1 MDQLEEIKTKID
13 IVNLIS
19 EYLPLKKAGRNF
31 KALCPFHGEKTPS
44 FMISP
49 ERQIW
54 HCFGC
59 QKGGDIF
66 GFLMQMENME
76 FPEAL
81 ETLAKR
87 AGVKL
92 VRSFEISEQAKNK
105 EKIYKIN
112 HLASE
117 YYHYLLVS
125 HPSGQEALDY
135 VLGRGVKKKTLE
147 TFSLGWAPK
156 NWDNLIKF
164 LTKKGFSLP
173 EMEAAGLVIKDKN
186 YYDRFRGR
194 LMFTLRD
201 HRGNIVG
208 FAGRTLDP
216 KAQEAK
222 YINTP
227 ETAVYIKGNILYGLD
242 ITKEAIKKEDRAI
255 IVEGEFD
262 LISSF
267 QAGVANVVAIKGS
280 ALTVNQVNLLKRFTQ
295 NLDLALDMDLAGDAA
310 ARRGIEVA
318 DAAGLTI
325 NVVSLPQGKDP
336 DECARANPGL
346 WQKAVKEAIPVFDHL
361 LAKALERF
369 DKSTADGKRKI
380 GDEVIPTLAR
390 IANPIVQSHY
400 LSKLAGLLGVSEEV
414 IIETAKKLTKKEEL
428 GKTGSVS
435 PTSTQGQALSRQQ
448 LLEEQFLALILQSPD
463 LTEILKEEKWTIKPE
478 IFSSLAI
485 RKIFEKLYLYLA
497 KQPQFTI
504 KDFVKILPQ
513 ELVPTLDQAY
523 LLDLASILDDKKLFE
538 RELEKTAAEI
548 KKIDCK
554 NKLLAFSAKMK
565 EVNKEELESLTQE
578 YRQIAAELKKYQK
591 T

>member
-117 YYHYLLVS
+117 YYHYLLIS

-173 EMEAAGLVIKDKN
+173 EMEAAGLAIKDKN

-216 KAQEAK
+216 AAKEAK

-242 ITKEAIKKEDRAI
+242 ITKEAIKKEDQVI
-255 IVEGEFD
+255 VVEGEFD

-361 LAKALERF
+361 LGKALERF

-435 PTSTQGQALSRQQ
+435 PTSTQGQAISRQQ

-478 IFSSLAI
+478 IFTNQAL

-497 KQPQFTI
+497 KQPQFMI

-548 KKIDCK
+548 KKIYCK
-554 NKLLAFSAKMK
+554 NKLLALSAKMK
-565 EVNKEELESLTQE
+565 EVSKEELESLTQE